1 MVRTERERVLE
12 AMVRIAARKGY
23 EATTV
28 AEVAAAADISR
39 QRFYELFGNKEAC
52 FLAAYDAA
60 VDVLLAFVTST
71 FESAAEAPW
80 PDRIVASLRAGIGF
94 LAAEADIARMAV
106 VEISSV
112 GEDARIRYRQALMRF
127 IPLLDQGRA
136 ASPQGSELPP
146 DTASFAIGAVTS
158 MIFDEIRA
166 GRATELPQI
175 LPKLAY
181 SVLMPYLGPEAAEA
195 EMARIEVQEG

>member
-1 MVRTERERVLE
+1 
-12 AMVRIAARKGY
+12 MVRIAARKSY

-39 QRFYELFGNKEAC
+39 QRFHELFADKEAC

-60 VDVLLAFVTST
+60 VDVLLAYVTST
-71 FESAAEAPW
+71 FEHAADAPW
-80 PDRIVASLRAGIGF
+80 PDRIVASLRAGIEF
-94 LAAEADIARMAV
+94 LSAEADIARMAV
-106 VEISSV
+106 VEVSAV

-127 IPLLDQGRA
+127 VPLLDQGRA
-136 ASPQGSELPP
+136 ASPQGHDLPP

-166 GRATELPQI
+166 GRATELPRI

-195 EMARIEVQEG
+195 EMARIET

>member
-1 MVRTERERVLE
+1 MVRV
-12 AMVRIAARKGY
+12 AARKGY

-28 AEVAAAADISR
+28 AEVAAAADVSR
-39 QRFYELFGNKEAC
+39 QRFNELFGDKQGC

-60 VDVLLAFVTST
+60 VDVLLAYVTST
-71 FESAAEAPW
+71 FESAADAPW
-80 PDRIVASLRAGIGF
+80 ADRIVLSLRAGIGF

-106 VEISSV
+106 VEVGAV
-112 GEDARIRYRQALMRF
+112 GEDARIRYREALMRF
-127 IPLLDQGRA
+127 VPLLDQGRA
-136 ASPQGSELPP
+136 DSPQGRDLPP
-146 DTASFAIGAVTS
+146 DTASFAIGAVTA

-195 EMARIEVQEG
+195 EMARIEV

>member
-1 MVRTERERVLE
+1 MVRV
-12 AMVRIAARKGY
+12 AARKGY

-39 QRFYELFGNKEAC
+39 QRFHELFADKEAC

-60 VDVLLAFVTST
+60 VDILLVYVTNT
-71 FESAAEAPW
+71 FESADGSW

-106 VEISSV
+106 VEVSAV

-127 IPLLDQGRA
+127 APLLDQGRA
-136 ASPQGSELPP
+136 ASPQGHDLPP
-146 DTASFAIGAVTS
+146 GTASFAIGAVTS

-166 GRATELPQI
+166 GRATELPRI

-195 EMARIEVQEG
+195 EMARIEV